1 MCGRLYKKPFQRVY
15 ASLLAKQ
22 PNISDAKSQNNTKG
36 DDTMKHLMAYAIK
49 FVATFILLG
58 IILGAFFNY
67 SFTDVLL
74 ITFVLTL
81 AGYIIG
87 DLLILPRTN
96 NSVAS
101 AADFGIAFLV
111 VLWLSNYI
119 TYEDDLITASLVSAI
134 AVTLM
139 EFLYHKIVARID
151 PMQAEET
158 GGNVERNQYQTE
170 ASEELA
176 PVRQD
181 VRSQDTDE
189 MDNNNQN
196 K

>member
-1 MCGRLYKKPFQRVY
+1 MR
-15 ASLLAKQ
+15 
-22 PNISDAKSQNNTKG
+22 
-36 DDTMKHLMAYAIK
+36 HLMAYAIK
-49 FVATFILLG
+49 FTGTLIVLG
-58 IILGAFFNY
+58 IILGALFNY

-101 AADFGIAFLV
+101 AADFGLSFLV
-111 VLWLSNYI
+111 IMWLSSII
-119 TYEDDLITASLVSAI
+119 TYEDDLLTASLISAI

-139 EFLYHKIVARID
+139 EFLYHKFVARID
-151 PMQAEET
+151 PMQADQQR
-158 GGNVERNQYQTE
+158 GNIGRSQFQTE
-170 ASEELA
+170 ASEEFA

-181 VRSQDTDE
+181 VRSEDSKSE
-189 MDNNNQN
+189 NKHNNQ
-196 K
+196 KK

>member
-1 MCGRLYKKPFQRVY
+1 
-15 ASLLAKQ
+15 
-22 PNISDAKSQNNTKG
+22 
-36 DDTMKHLMAYAIK
+36 MKHLMAYAIK